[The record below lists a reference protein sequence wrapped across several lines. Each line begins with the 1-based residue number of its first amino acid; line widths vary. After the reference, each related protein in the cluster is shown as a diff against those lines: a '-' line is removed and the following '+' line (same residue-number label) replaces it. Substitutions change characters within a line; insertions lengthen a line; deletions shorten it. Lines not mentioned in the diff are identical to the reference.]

1 MTASVEGRIFLSKTW
16 FWSKIVCLE
25 LLINFPDYIIKGTE
39 WIQEHFVLKHSRPN
53 IEHKTLKMDRS
64 SNPEV
69 FCKKGVLRNFAKF
82 TGKHLCQRTWPATLL
97 TKNTFLTEH
106 LRWLLL
112 NGLQTGG
119 LKNDDIFL
127 KITSLQYLWVKRLL
141 KQYSEWFY
149 GWKIIPLYVKEHV
162 FGKSIMNK
170 LKANFC

>member
-1 MTASVEGRIFLSKTW
+1 MVVMMRRKNSCPVTKAKV
-16 FWSKIVCLE
+16 
-25 LLINFPDYIIKGTE
+25 
-39 WIQEHFVLKHSRPN
+39 
-53 IEHKTLKMDRS
+53 TLKCMISHASDLRTS
-64 SNPEV
+64 HPEV
-69 FCKKGVLRNFAKF
+69 FCKKSVLRNFAKF

-141 KQYSEWFY
+141 KQYSE
-149 GWKIIPLYVKEHV
+149 
-162 FGKSIMNK
+162 
-170 LKANFC
+170 